1 MTLHSSEIAAVE
13 LRVSQS
19 RRELRGNL
27 HQLRAGLTR
36 PSFLGTVVAA
46 SALLGYVLWRRG
58 AGGVIAG
65 ALASAVIRFGANQL
79 PPRAST
85 PKAAPPTPAA

>member
-13 LRVSQS
+13 LRVTQS
-19 RRELRGNL
+19 RSELRGSL
-27 HQLRAGLTR
+27 HRLRSGLTR
-36 PSFLGTVVAA
+36 PSFLGSVVAA

-58 AGGVIAG
+58 AGGAIVG
-65 ALASAVIRFGANQL
+65 ALASAAIRFGATQL

>member
-13 LRVSQS
+13 LRVTQS

-27 HQLRAGLTR
+27 HQLRAALTR
-36 PSFLGTVVAA
+36 PSVLGTVVAV
-46 SALLGYVLWRRG
+46 SALLGYVVWRRG
-58 AGGVIAG
+58 AGGALAG

>member
-1 MTLHSSEIAAVE
+1 MNLHSSEIAAVE
-13 LRVSQS
+13 LRVTQS

-27 HQLRAGLTR
+27 HQLRSALTR
-36 PSFLGTVVAA
+36 PAVLGTVVAA
-46 SALLGYVLWRRG
+46 SALLGYVVWRRG
-58 AGGVIAG
+58 AGGALAG

>member
-13 LRVSQS
+13 LRVAQS
-19 RRELRGNL
+19 RSDMRASLI
-27 HQLRAGLTR
+27 QLRSGLTR
-36 PSFLGTVVAA
+36 PPFLGGVVAA

-58 AGGVIAG
+58 AGGALAG
-65 ALASAVIRFGANQL
+65 ALASAVIRFGASQL
-79 PPRAST
+79 PARAST

>member
-1 MTLHSSEIAAVE
+1 MTLRSSEIAAVE
-13 LRVSQS
+13 LRVSQA
-19 RRELRGNL
+19 RRQLRGDL
-27 HQLRAGLTR
+27 HQLRSGLTR

-46 SALLGYVLWRRG
+46 SALLGYVIWRRG
-58 AGGVIAG
+58 AGGAIAG
-65 ALASAVIRFGANQL
+65 ALASAAIRFGAKQL

>member
-13 LRVSQS
+13 LRVTQS

-27 HQLRAGLTR
+27 HQLRSGLTR

-58 AGGVIAG
+58 AGGALVG

>member
-13 LRVSQS
+13 LRVTQS
-19 RRELRGNL
+19 RSELRGSL
-27 HQLRAGLTR
+27 RQLRSGLTR
-36 PSFLGTVVAA
+36 PSFLGSVVAA

-58 AGGVIAG
+58 AGGALAG
-65 ALASAVIRFGANQL
+65 ALVSAAIRFGANQL
-79 PPRAST
+79 PSRAST

>member
-13 LRVSQS
+13 LRLTQS

-27 HQLRAGLTR
+27 HQLRSELTR

-46 SALLGYVLWRRG
+46 SAVLGYVLWRRG
-58 AGGVIAG
+58 AGGAIAV
-65 ALASAVIRFGANQL
+65 ALASAAIRFGANQL
-79 PPRAST
+79 PTRAST

>member
-1 MTLHSSEIAAVE
+1 MTLHSSKIAAVE
-13 LRVSQS
+13 LRLAQS

-27 HQLRAGLTR
+27 HRLRSGLTR

-46 SALLGYVLWRRG
+46 SAVLGYVLWRRG
-58 AGGVIAG
+58 AGGAIAG
-65 ALASAVIRFGANQL
+65 ALASAVIRFGANHL
-79 PPRAST
+79 PARAST

>member
-13 LRVSQS
+13 LRVTQS
-19 RRELRGNL
+19 RRELRANL
-27 HQLRAGLTR
+27 HQLRSGLTR

-58 AGGVIAG
+58 AGGAIAG

>member
-13 LRVSQS
+13 LRVTQS

-27 HQLRAGLTR
+27 HQLRSGLTR

-58 AGGVIAG
+58 AGGAIAG

>member
-1 MTLHSSEIAAVE
+1 MTLRSSEIAAVE
-13 LRVSQS
+13 LRVTQS

-27 HQLRAGLTR
+27 HQLRSGLTR

-46 SALLGYVLWRRG
+46 SALLGFVIWRRG
-58 AGGVIAG
+58 AVGAITG
-65 ALASAVIRFGANQL
+65 ALASAVIRFGAKQL

-85 PKAAPPTPAA
+85 PKAAPPTPSA

>member
-1 MTLHSSEIAAVE
+1 MNLRSSEIAAVE
-13 LRVSQS
+13 LRVAQS
-19 RRELRGNL
+19 RRQLRGGL
-27 HQLRAGLTR
+27 DQLRAGLTR

-46 SALLGYVLWRRG
+46 SALLGYGIWRRG
-58 AGGVIAG
+58 AGGAIAG
-65 ALASAVIRFGANQL
+65 ALASAAVRFGARQL